1 MGNFFFPPALIV
13 GERTPWW
20 KSLFMPF
27 RARKMV
33 KYQEEIGQKSGDQ
46 EHRCQ
51 QILEALCLSFLVP
64 TVRTEHLRG
73 AMVPSQIQNS
83 PQNSPFQNNLSM
95 FRSSCYSFK
104 CYTSSWLEL
113 RHRGRHVIWGISSS
127 VINKG

>member
-1 MGNFFFPPALIV
+1 MGDFFFPPALIV

-20 KSLFMPF
+20 ESLFMPF
-27 RARKMV
+27 RVRKMV
-33 KYQEEIGQKSGDQ
+33 KHWEEIGQKSGDQ

-51 QILEALCLSFLVP
+51 QILEALHLSFLVP
-64 TVRTEHLRG
+64 TVRTECLG
-73 AMVPSQIQNS
+73 CATVPSQIQNS

-113 RHRGRHVIWGISSS
+113 RHRGRHVIWRISSS

>member
-1 MGNFFFPPALIV
+1 
-13 GERTPWW
+13 
-20 KSLFMPF
+20 MPF

-33 KYQEEIGQKSGDQ
+33 KHQEEIRQKSGNQ

-51 QILEALCLSFLVP
+51 QIPEALCLSFLVP
-64 TVRTEHLRG
+64 SVRGDCLGCAT
-73 AMVPSQIQNS
+73 VPSQIQNS
-83 PQNSPFQNNLSM
+83 AQNPPFQNNLSV

-127 VINKG
+127 VIKG

>member
-1 MGNFFFPPALIV
+1 MGDFFPPCFDSWGKNSLV
-13 GERTPWW
+13 E
-20 KSLFMPF
+20 SLFMPF
-27 RARKMV
+27 RAKKMV

-64 TVRTEHLRG
+64 TVRTEHLGG

-113 RHRGRHVIWGISSS
+113 RHRGRHVTWGITSS